1 MLRNYEFYYDFV
13 NINSSFEIKYILL
26 MFFGKWPFKLRPKVG
41 LVFQAYFW
49 QERKELKFGI
59 LGIKKAAINA
69 ASPILFV

>member
-1 MLRNYEFYYDFV
+1 MLRNCEFYYDFI
-13 NINSSFEIKYILL
+13 NINGSVEIKYILL
-26 MFFGKWPFKLRPKVG
+26 MFFGKWQFKLRSKVG

-49 QERKELKFGI
+49 QELKELKLAI

>member
-1 MLRNYEFYYDFV
+1 MLRNCEFYYDFI
-13 NINSSFEIKYILL
+13 NINSSFEKKYILL
-26 MFFGKWPFKLRPKVG
+26 MFFGKWQFKLRPKVR

-59 LGIKKAAINA
+59 LGIKKAAINT